1 MRERLQCGVRT
12 RAAVGRMCAS
22 APTAFRPV
30 GIILRVAH
38 PAAVWSQRSL
48 AARPEQTEQRVEEQR
63 RKMARESA
71 ALPSMMG
78 SVANAFDAPTG
89 RSCQKA
95 GSAHPRLQRQL
106 MEKRVDMLQETMQE
120 VMDQGGASRI
130 EAHRIAGK

>member
-22 APTAFRPV
+22 APTAFRRV

-38 PAAVWSQRSL
+38 TAAARSQRSL
-48 AARPEQTEQRVEEQR
+48 AERPEQTEQRVEEQR

-95 GSAHPRLQRQL
+95 GSAHPGIQRQL